1 MKDLFF
7 LLVFTLHLSHSLAQS
22 IGIELYASGLNKPV
36 NIKHAGDD
44 RLFVVEQDGRIR
56 IITAEG
62 NVLSTPFLDINARVV
77 DIGGIGDERGLLG
90 LAFHPNY
97 SDNGYFYVNYINNNG
112 QTVISRFQRLNNNV
126 ADPNSELILLTI
138 SQPFP
143 NHNGGD
149 MAFGPDGF
157 LYISSGDGG
166 SAGDPLN
173 NSQNITNLL
182 GKILR
187 IDVDNPSNGNNYGI
201 PSTNPFVGN
210 PSGSDEIWVYGLR
223 NPWKFSFDFTNNDI
237 WIADVGQNEIE
248 EINVLPVSSAS
259 ANFGW
264 RCFEGNA
271 TFNNTD
277 CPPQNLLTF
286 PIATYNHFDGSV
298 SRCSITGG
306 YRYRGSAQTS
316 LFGLYFFADFCSQQ
330 IGYLREVNNSWEVNF
345 TSALGHNWVAFGED
359 LNGELYAASIVEG
372 SIFRIID
379 TNLSIEEFDQGQL
392 KMLPNPATT
401 EVNFSLENEFFTI
414 SKIQIFDVLGK
425 QVINIE
431 NISDRNY
438 NINVTGLAK
447 GLYLS
452 KITTSNK
459 HSKIFKLLID

>member
-1 MKDLFF
+1 MKYLFF
-7 LLVFTLHLSHSLAQS
+7 LIAFSLFFNYGLSQS
-22 IGIELYASGLNKPV
+22 IGIELFATGLNKPV

-44 RLFVVEQDGRIR
+44 RLFVIEQDGRIR
-56 IITAEG
+56 IITVEG
-62 NVLSTPFLDINARVV
+62 NLLTTPFLDINSRVV

-97 SDNGYFYVNYINNNG
+97 NNNGYFYLNYINNSG
-112 QTVISRFQRLNNNV
+112 QTVVSRFQRFTNDI

-138 SQPFP
+138 PQPFA

-166 SAGDPLN
+166 SSGDPLN
-173 NSQNITNLL
+173 NSQNISNLL

-210 PSGSDEIWVYGLR
+210 PSGRNEIWVYGLR

-248 EINVLPVSSAS
+248 EINTLPIATSS

-264 RCFEGNA
+264 RCFEGNTA
-271 TFNNTD
+271 FNNTN

-286 PIATYNHFDGSV
+286 PVATYNHFDGAV

-306 YRYRGSAQTS
+306 YRYRGSAQPS
-316 LFGLYFFADFCSQQ
+316 LFGLYFFADFCSQE
-330 IGYLREVNNSWEVNF
+330 IGYLREVNNTWEINF

-359 LNGELYAASIVEG
+359 VNGELYAASIVQG

-379 TNLSIEEFDQGQL
+379 NNLSVNEFDIDKL
-392 KMLPNPATT
+392 SLHPNPATT
-401 EVNFSLENEFFTI
+401 EVNFSVENERFTI
-414 SKIQIFDVLGK
+414 SEIQVFDLLGK
-425 QVINIE
+425 QVLKIE
-431 NISDRNY
+431 NISESNY
-438 NINVTGLAK
+438 RLDTAEMAK
-447 GLYLS
+447 GLYLT
-452 KITTSNK
+452 KITTNTK
-459 HSKIFKLLID
+459 ESKILKLLIN